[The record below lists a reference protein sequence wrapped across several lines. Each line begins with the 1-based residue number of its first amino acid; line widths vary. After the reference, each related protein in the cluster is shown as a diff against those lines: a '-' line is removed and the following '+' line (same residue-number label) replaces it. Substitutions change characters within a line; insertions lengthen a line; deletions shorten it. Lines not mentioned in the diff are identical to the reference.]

1 MTAATVE
8 NGSTGFCADAWAAT
22 AKTRAAIDALPFVV
36 TLGDGSLDGARF
48 AYYLA
53 QDAFY
58 LDDYA
63 RALAAAA
70 VKAPNSA
77 DLAFFAKSAHTA
89 IEVEQDLHRTHV
101 QDLAGYR
108 RSPTCVGYTSY
119 LLGVAHTRGYAELVA
134 ALLPCFRVYQDV
146 GMRLLAAAGDLTG
159 HPYGD
164 WIGTYADEEFARST
178 ARVCEIADRV
188 AGGADPA
195 TVERMHEAYARATAW
210 EWMFWD
216 AAWRQEGWPGQG

>member
-1 MTAATVE
+1 MTVGITAT
-8 NGSTGFCADAWAAT
+8 GSTGFCTDAWAAT
-22 AKTRAAIDALPFVV
+22 ATTRAAIDALPFVV
-36 TLGDGSLDGARF
+36 TLGDGSLDHGRF

-53 QDAFY
+53 QDTFY

-70 VKAPNSA
+70 VKAPNGA

-89 IEVEQDLHRTHV
+89 IEVEQELHRTHV
-101 QDLAGYR
+101 QDLAGYQ

-134 ALLPCFRVYQDV
+134 ALLPCFWIYQDV
-146 GMRLLAAAGDLTG
+146 GTRLLAAAGDLTG

-178 ARVCEIADRV
+178 VRVCRIADRV
-188 AGGADPA
+188 ADGADPA
-195 TVERMHEAYARATAW
+195 TLERMHEAFARATAW

-216 AAWRQEGWPGQG
+216 AAWRQEGWPAQG